1 MIAWALVGPTPG
13 RASNCSAVAELML
26 IFCPGA
32 RVPLDFPVGV
42 SGGCDAVGPFA
53 EPATGC
59 WSDLAVCVDFVVF
72 SFFAAFLGVSF
83 VVAAVVGP
91 KVMLS
96 LIAFTLDWFIP
107 LTFA

>member
-1 MIAWALVGPTPG
+1 
-13 RASNCSAVAELML
+13 
-26 IFCPGA
+26 
-32 RVPLDFPVGV
+32 VPLDFPVGV
-42 SGGCDAVGPFA
+42 SGGCDAVGPLA
-53 EPATGC
+53 VDEPAGGC

-107 LTFA
+107 LTFAKSSAL